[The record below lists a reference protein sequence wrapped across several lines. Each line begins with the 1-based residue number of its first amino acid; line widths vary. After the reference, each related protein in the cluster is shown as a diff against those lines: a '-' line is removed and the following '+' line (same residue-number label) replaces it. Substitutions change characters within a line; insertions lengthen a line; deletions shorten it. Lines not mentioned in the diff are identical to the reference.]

1 MISFGSRRPD
11 FSACISGK
19 KMKQLYWPSGRWQP
33 QALLVLSFLL
43 PVFVNTKAILSLGKT
58 CHSPPCGSLSL
69 TSSTQVFGECLV
81 SLSAP
86 VSGSPLT
93 VWPALKLTA
102 NRWWWVEARC
112 FTVGSSPGECKPGT
126 APGHSAPCLSS
137 DGCRR
142 RRRQAVM
149 LRMPNLQLSHV
160 LSWFP
165 GQ

>member
-1 MISFGSRRPD
+1 MISFGSRSPD

-19 KMKQLYWPSGRWQP
+19 KMKQLYWPSGLWQP
-33 QALLVLSFLL
+33 QAV
-43 PVFVNTKAILSLGKT
+43 VNIKATLSLGKT
-58 CHSPPCGSLSL
+58 CHSLSCGSLSL

-93 VWPALKLTA
+93 VWHALKLTA

-112 FTVGSSPGECKPGT
+112 FIVGPSSDECKPRTG
-126 APGHSAPCLSS
+126 PDHSAPCLSS
-137 DGCRR
+137 GGCHH
-142 RRRQAVM
+142 QAVM
-149 LRMPNLQLSHV
+149 LRVPTLQLGNV
-160 LSWFP
+160 LSGFP